1 MYILTVITNLTGGAI
16 GGFVAGE
23 LLKKISFGKTGNTV
37 IGIIGGLLGGLLL
50 TPLNI
55 DAGSVATD
63 FASILA
69 NLGDGAIGGGV
80 LMIIAGLLKKLIKK

>member
-1 MYILTVITNLTGGAI
+1 MDILTLITQLAGGAI
-16 GGFVAGE
+16 GGNVAGG
-23 LLKKISFGKTGNTV
+23 LLKKISLGKSGNTV